1 MIARI
6 TPDQLD
12 ASPYRE
18 AIQSLVEQWTESQ
31 RPLQAMSIDEFTRTI
46 RVLLLTTQNLA
57 RSTTIVQAVLAQA
70 IVLDKPSPWVQ
81 QEIQFEAMLEGA
93 DRADFLRLELSL
105 APQLDDALLDTYN
118 QRLTRFTHHD

>member
-1 MIARI
+1 MSTRI

-12 ASPYRE
+12 TSPFQE
-18 AIQSLVEQWTESQ
+18 PIQALVEQWVTTQ
-31 RPLQAMSIDEFTRTI
+31 RPALGLLVEELTRTI

-70 IVLDKPSPWVQ
+70 IALDKPAPWVQ

-93 DRADFLRLELSL
+93 DRVDFLRLELSL
-105 APQLDDALLDTYN
+105 APQVDDALLDSYN
-118 QRLTRFTHHD
+118 QRLTRFMPHD